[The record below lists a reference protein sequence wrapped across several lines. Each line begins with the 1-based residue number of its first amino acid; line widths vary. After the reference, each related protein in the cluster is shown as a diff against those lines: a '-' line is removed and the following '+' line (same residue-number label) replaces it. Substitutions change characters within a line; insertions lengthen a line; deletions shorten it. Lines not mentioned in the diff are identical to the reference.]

1 MIKVAITDDHPIVI
15 NGLRNALQAH
25 NDITITGTYRN
36 GAELLKGIKQARADV
51 LLLDLQLPDKNGAE
65 LAPLLLQEYPDLNIL
80 VLSGMDSSPYI
91 KEMMRKGCKGYLLKS
106 TTDQNTLVSAIR
118 EVHAGGL
125 FLDAHLKEQL
135 LQEMLITK
143 RQANKLNPK
152 ITQREKEV
160 LRLIATECSNQ
171 EIADQLFISLR
182 TVETHRYNLM
192 QKLEVKNTAG
202 LLRMA
207 GQMGLTD

>member
-15 NGLRNALQAH
+15 DGLRNALQTH
-25 NDITITGTYRN
+25 DDIKISGTYRN
-36 GAELLKGIKQARADV
+36 GAELLKGIKQSPTDV

-65 LAPLLLQEYPDLNIL
+65 LAPLLLQQYPDLHIL
-80 VLSGMDSSPYI
+80 ILSGMDSSPYI

-106 TTDQNTLVSAIR
+106 TTNQNTLVEAIR
-118 EVHAGGL
+118 QVYAGGL
-125 FLDAHLKEQL
+125 FLDATLKEQL

-160 LRLIATECSNQ
+160 LRLIALECSNQ
-171 EIADQLFISLR
+171 EIAEQLFISLR

-207 GQMGLTD
+207 GQMGLMD